1 MNGTVSWS
9 GVYGPN
15 TGGQV
20 VGSRSSTSIMDS
32 ATDRLPLTLPVIVLI
47 GVLAWWALEK
57 WD

>member
-15 TGGQV
+15 AGGQV